1 MAADTT
7 HLATPPISAARQA
20 WNFGRHYFEMCV
32 AMCIGVALT
41 NILLRGAADAWG
53 ADLRQEWPGLSLL
66 VISIGITLPMAAW
79 MRFRGMELRPI
90 LEMSAAGIL
99 AVMVAAWF
107 GVISASAVA
116 VGTLCGVACVAMFA
130 AMLFRLD
137 MYTGRSGHHH
147 QTAEG

>member
-1 MAADTT
+1 MAAVTS
-7 HLATPPISAARQA
+7 HPATPRISAVRQA
-20 WNFGRHYFEMCV
+20 WNFGRHYVEMCI

-41 NILLRGAADAWG
+41 NVLLRGAMGVWG

-79 MRFRGMELRPI
+79 MRFRGMESRPI
-90 LEMSAAGIL
+90 LEMSAAGIV

-107 GVISASAVA
+107 GVISASDVA
-116 VGTLCGVACVAMFA
+116 VGTESGVACVAMFA

-137 MYTGRSGHHH
+137 MYTGRSGHDHH
-147 QTAEG
+147 G